1 MFLKHIV
8 MSEIMVQVCQHKVQ
22 KNMLNISASTKN
34 REKKKEKKT
43 PQEIPL
49 HIEIQLWFQLLSE

>member
-8 MSEIMVQVCQHKVQ
+8 MSEIMLQVCQHKVQ

-34 REKKKEKKT
+34 RGKKKEKKT